1 MNGISK
7 MAPIN
12 KVGKARN
19 TTNARSKMNMNGKIN
34 TSLDA
39 VPMFTSNHPK

>member
-7 MAPIN
+7 MAPII
-12 KVGKARN
+12 KVGKASN
-19 TTNARSKMNMNGKIN
+19 KTPARSMKNISGKIN

-39 VPMFTSNHPK
+39 VPKFTSNHPK